1 MVEGPGCT
9 SNGERLRKSGV
20 ISQLVLAVLG
30 AASSAELDKAIRGLQ
45 IHAVETL
52 GKELFVFMAPVE
64 TEGDGSP
71 GERCLR
77 VHFGMNGS
85 LHVNSTHRFAAA
97 PCLQLQL
104 ARCTSTAPTDTLQLS
119 RDTIVRLYQS
129 TVSLRPAQAMRK
141 HIEKLRK
148 QDVCGPFDAQA
159 AAAAL
164 LAHGSGRE
172 RLLVDALLDQV
183 EPCAADTHM
192 IAYSDILK
200 FCRPS
205 FLAAATCRIAG

>member
-1 MVEGPGCT
+1 MEGPGCT
-9 SNGERLRKSGV
+9 SNGERLRKLGV

-45 IHAVETL
+45 VRAVETL

-64 TEGDGSP
+64 TEGDGAP

-85 LHVNSTHRFAAA
+85 LHVNSTHRYAAA

-104 ARCTSTAPTDTLQLS
+104 S
-119 RDTIVRLYQS
+119 RDIVRLYQS

-141 HIEKLRK
+141 HIEKLRQ

-183 EPCAADTHM
+183 ESCAAETH
-192 IAYSDILK
+192 
-200 FCRPS
+200 
-205 FLAAATCRIAG
+205 T